1 MSNLNYDEDLKA
13 FYDIVNLVFT
23 NNVEPELQTLYIK
36 HRENIF
42 KNNNA
47 DAELQVIIKSKA
59 VLIKDYFSKNYYN
72 FYLKKYFSDKGIAF
86 LIITQ
91 LSIKSRIFFS
101 DLINK

>member
-1 MSNLNYDEDLKA
+1 MQNYEEDLKA

-23 NNVEPELQTLYIK
+23 NNIEPELQILFSKYK
-36 HRENIF
+36 EDVF
-42 KNNNA
+42 KNNNLNI
-47 DAELQVIIKSKA
+47 ELQGIIKANAMIIKS
-59 VLIKDYFSKNYYN
+59 YFSKNYYN
-72 FYLKKYFSDKGIAF
+72 LYLKKYFSDNGIVF